1 MSEDPRR
8 GKADLHVH
16 TASGDG
22 MASPRQILDYVEAET
37 DLDVIAVTDHDDLR
51 GALEAREV
59 CARGRYRF
67 QVITGMEV
75 TAVEGHI
82 IALWVEEPLPSLRPV
97 DEVLEAVHHQG
108 GIAVAAHPLSW
119 LTRSLGQ
126 KTLDRLVA
134 SSRNGVYLDAMETAN
149 QAPGSRL
156 GLRKAAALN
165 RERYHLAEVGGS
177 DAHFLKAIGS
187 AYTEFPG
194 HSADDL
200 RRSILERSCHGVNG
214 RHPSILEIGPLQVL
228 RQTWR
233 GLLVTPRTMGWGAT
247 AGSFFKRIFFL
258 R

>member
-1 MSEDPRR
+1 MGWGDSRERAGSGRRGGGSVSEDPRR

-75 TAVEGHI
+75 TAIEGHI

-97 DEVLEAVHHQG
+97 EEG
-108 GIAVAAHPLSW
+108 
-119 LTRSLGQ
+119 
-126 KTLDRLVA
+126 
-134 SSRNGVYLDAMETAN
+134 
-149 QAPGSRL
+149 
-156 GLRKAAALN
+156 
-165 RERYHLAEVGGS
+165 GGS
-177 DAHFLKAIGS
+177 AARCLKAIGS
-187 AYTEFPG
+187 AYTESPG

-200 RRSILERSCHGVNG
+200 RRCILERSCHGVNG
-214 RHPSILEIGPLQVL
+214 RHPSILEIGPLQGL
-228 RQTWR
+228 RPTWR
-233 GLLVTPRTMGWGAT
+233 GLRVTPRPLG
-247 AGSFFKRIFFL
+247 
-258 R
+258 

>member
-1 MSEDPRR
+1 MGWGDSRERAGSGRRGGGSVSEDPRR

-75 TAVEGHI
+75 TAIEGHI

-97 DEVLEAVHHQG
+97 EEVLEAVHRQG
-108 GIAVAAHPLSW
+108 GLAVAAHPLSW

-126 KTLDRLVA
+126 KALDRLAA
-134 SSRNGVYLDAMETAN
+134 SGRDSVYLDAMETAN
-149 QAPGSRL
+149 QAPGPR
-156 GLRKAAALN
+156 
-165 RERYHLAEVGGS
+165 
-177 DAHFLKAIGS
+177 
-187 AYTEFPG
+187 
-194 HSADDL
+194 
-200 RRSILERSCHGVNG
+200 G
-214 RHPSILEIGPLQVL
+214 R
-228 RQTWR
+228 
-233 GLLVTPRTMGWGAT
+233 AT
-247 AGSFFKRIFFL
+247 AGAASGSAPL
-258 R
+258 AV